1 MDFFVQETNL
11 WIWRSMSLMLGFS
24 LFAFWVY
31 ALVDVIQ
38 SQFRFSHEKL
48 IWVIIILALP
58 PIGTFLY
65 LGNSRTSKKSRKF
78 QPDFHSNR
86 L

>member
-11 WIWRSMSLMLGFS
+11 WIWQSMSMMFGLS
-24 LFAFWVY
+24 LFWVY

-38 SQFRFSHEKL
+38 SQFRFPHEKL
-48 IWVIIILALP
+48 IWVLIILVLP

-65 LGNSRTSKKSRKF
+65 LANSRTSKKKRKF

>member
-11 WIWRSMSLMLGFS
+11 WIWQGISMMLGFS

-31 ALVDVIQ
+31 ALVDVLQ
-38 SQFRFSHEKL
+38 SEFRFPHEKL
-48 IWVIIILALP
+48 IWVLIILVLP

-65 LGNSRTSKKSRKF
+65 LTNSRTSKKRRKF
-78 QPDFHSNR
+78 EPDFLSNR
-86 L
+86 I